1 MFSTRWSI
9 VSGRWWWHGC
19 LLEKS
24 EAIDRPSYGMGRKKM
39 EPTTASAT
47 SAAVNRTRVR
57 GVALEQGTLNV
68 STFSIAFLCFL
79 DRGFGG
85 EALP

>member
-9 VSGRWWWHGC
+9 VSGRRWWHGC

-24 EAIDRPSYGMGRKKM
+24 EAIDRPPYGMGTKKM

-47 SAAVNRTRVR
+47 SVAVNRTRVR
-57 GVALEQGTLNV
+57 GVALERGTLNV
-68 STFSIAFLCFL
+68 SDFSIV
-79 DRGFGG
+79 
-85 EALP
+85 